1 MDRFRLIGTIESAL
15 LNELKQGMSRP
26 GQMVN
31 VSFKPSIDLQM
42 MEHTWHRAKH
52 SIRHMLQP
60 WKYCNAKVID
70 NDVDL
75 NEIKEI
81 IHLDFRIKILSLFD
95 DILLNDSHY
104 IPFNK
109 TMHP

>member
-1 MDRFRLIGTIESAL
+1 
-15 LNELKQGMSRP
+15 
-26 GQMVN
+26 
-31 VSFKPSIDLQM
+31 
-42 MEHTWHRAKH
+42 
-52 SIRHMLQP
+52 MLQP

-95 DILLNDSHY
+95 DILLNDSHD

>member
-1 MDRFRLIGTIESAL
+1 MDKFRLIGTIESAL

-81 IHLDFRIKILSLFD
+81 IHLDFRIKIQSLA
-95 DILLNDSHY
+95 N
-104 IPFNK
+104 
-109 TMHP
+109 